1 MAEDE
6 YPEFPP
12 NYRQA
17 ECCAT
22 CKFSQDQVEESDLDL
37 EIVECKLFRDFCKD
51 DRTLVLYSEVNVCD
65 RYERCENF
73 VGKVD
78 VEYLEIVQH
87 ELEELENESDD
98 LDELLL
104 EKYVRSYRVAGI
116 RSPCKA
122 RVVVGSVRTSY

>member
-1 MAEDE
+1 
-6 YPEFPP
+6 
-12 NYRQA
+12 
-17 ECCAT
+17 
-22 CKFSQDQVEESDLDL
+22 
-37 EIVECKLFRDFCKD
+37 
-51 DRTLVLYSEVNVCD
+51 VNVCD

-104 EKYVRSYRVAGI
+104 EKYG
-116 RSPCKA
+116 K
-122 RVVVGSVRTSY
+122 